1 LAVKQQT
8 LSQFREV
15 SMKKPFLIGLTVV
28 FLLSAACT
36 KKEGPEVGA
45 GTTPSSPFDS
55 SLAQLKEAMGKN
67 DHAGALSALRST
79 FEVFWEKTPLLLN
92 NVKFVMSESASYGIY
107 TPKATE
113 EFAPDEVIYLYL
125 EPVGQTLKKNEQG
138 QYDFGFTADFAL
150 EDETGKV
157 LGGQKGFVNP
167 SFTSWNF
174 NTEIALTFNF
184 TFSGLQAGK
193 YKIVLSVKDVNSAKT
208 AAVNKVFTIV

>member
-1 LAVKQQT
+1 
-8 LSQFREV
+8 
-15 SMKKPFLIGLTVV
+15 MKKPFLIGLTVV
-28 FLLSAACT
+28 LLLTAACA
-36 KKEGPEVGA
+36 KKERPEAGA
-45 GTTPSSPFDS
+45 GTTSSSPFDS

-67 DHAGALSALRST
+67 DQAGAFAVLRSM
-79 FEVFWEKTPLLLN
+79 FEAFWEKSPLLLN
-92 NVKFVMSESASYGIY
+92 NIKFVMSESASYGIY

-113 EFAPDEVIYLYL
+113 EYAPGEVIYLYL

-138 QYDFGFTADFAL
+138 QYDFGFTADFVL

-157 LGGQKGFVNP
+157 LGGQKNFVNP

-208 AAVNKVFTIV
+208 ATVNKVFAIV

>member
-28 FLLSAACT
+28 LLLSAACT
-36 KKEGPEVGA
+36 KKEGPAAGA
-45 GTTPSSPFDS
+45 GTTPPTLVDS
-55 SLAQLKEAMGKN
+55 NLAQFKEAMGKN
-67 DHAGALSALRST
+67 DDAGALAALRST
-79 FEVFWEKTPLLLN
+79 FEMFWEKTPLLLN

-113 EFAPDEVIYLYL
+113 EFAPGEVIYLYL

-167 SFTSWNF
+167 RFTSWNF

-184 TFSGLQAGK
+184 TFSGLQVGK

-208 AAVNKVFTIV
+208 ATVNKVFAIV